1 MKAFEVR
8 VTHKDNHLV
17 GELVVNSYFFDPSL
31 YEYAFYLY
39 KDGSTLE
46 RRWYSDTPKAD
57 FDIGSDSGVF
67 FIRCFI
73 KDKRDQSKRGFNSE
87 KISIKLGCYYIENWR
102 KEVTKI
108 NLEQLEQ
115 VDISDGILQV
125 ELDSTSVDILL
136 DGFDR
141 LQDDKG
147 VLVCFTGAVSKRQ
160 EKLAPFFSGITIAKK
175 VGVPLIAIAD
185 PSLALSKDLSL
196 AWYAGNEEKVN
207 LPNEI
212 ASILDTISKR
222 LNKKLTLFGGSGGG
236 FAAMLIN
243 SYMNIDANVVVW
255 NPQTLISNYLPE
267 MVSNYLNICF
277 PNLKSRG
284 ALYETLDD
292 SGITHDLI
300 KLYSLDQS
308 KSHNILYLQNTGD
321 KLHLDSHLKPFM
333 QIINFNELNSHTFA
347 AKNGITCWLKYWG
360 DGHIV
365 PTEQVILN
373 TLTRMTKGKTS
384 SEIAVDLG

>member
-1 MKAFEVR
+1 M
-8 VTHKDNHLV
+8 
-17 GELVVNSYFFDPSL
+17 
-31 YEYAFYLY
+31 
-39 KDGSTLE
+39 
-46 RRWYSDTPKAD
+46 
-57 FDIGSDSGVF
+57 
-67 FIRCFI
+67 
-73 KDKRDQSKRGFNSE
+73 
-87 KISIKLGCYYIENWR
+87 
-102 KEVTKI
+102 
-108 NLEQLEQ
+108 
-115 VDISDGILQV
+115 
-125 ELDSTSVDILL
+125 L

-196 AWYAGNEEKVN
+196 AWYAGNENNVSI
-207 LPNEI
+207 PNEI
-212 ASILDTISKR
+212 ANILDVISRR

-243 SYMNIDANVVVW
+243 SYMDIAANVVIW

-277 PNLKSRG
+277 PNLEPSET
-284 ALYETLDD
+284 LYETLDD

-300 KLYSLDQS
+300 KLYSLDEN
-308 KSHNILYLQNTGD
+308 KCHNMLYLQNIGD
-321 KLHLDSHLKPFM
+321 KLHMDLHLKPFM
-333 QIINFNELNSHTFA
+333 QIVNFDELNSNSFT
-347 AKNGITCWLKYWG
+347 AKNGITCWLKYWS
-360 DGHIV
+360 DGHVV

-373 TLTRMTKGKTS
+373 SLTGMIKGKTS
-384 SEIAVDLG
+384 SEIAIDLV